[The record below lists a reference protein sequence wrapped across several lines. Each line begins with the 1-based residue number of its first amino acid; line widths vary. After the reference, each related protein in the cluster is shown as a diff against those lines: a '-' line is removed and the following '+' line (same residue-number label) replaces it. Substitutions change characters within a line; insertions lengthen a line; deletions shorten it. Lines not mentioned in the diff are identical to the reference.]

1 MDFHGVN
8 LGRYAHFRRNLR
20 MFLNIFELQIQNKK
34 NALGKTVLKLWP
46 QICRKMA
53 SFVHKTTLKK
63 KCAFEKCAVCSVL
76 PATGEEFA
84 IEIRFFKYFTLKK
97 VLGPNKYKPIMYL
110 KFGHHAFW
118 FLETFVKK

>member
-1 MDFHGVN
+1 M
-8 LGRYAHFRRNLR
+8 
-20 MFLNIFELQIQNKK
+20 
-34 NALGKTVLKLWP
+34 
-46 QICRKMA
+46 
-53 SFVHKTTLKK
+53 
-63 KCAFEKCAVCSVL
+63 L

-118 FLETFVKK
+118 FLETFVKKLSFNLINLIANVSPTIPTYPISFLQISTGVFPR